1 MLKSK
6 IALFSLSLTIS
17 LSSFAQTRPAVNT
30 GAKTSDPSAN
40 LYSGWSAVVR
50 LGLNQPYTDVNQ
62 YQLGKIS
69 KNNDWT
75 RSENRPSF
83 TIGVQKMMSNI
94 VGVQGNL
101 RFGSL
106 QGSSRKY
113 GGYKSSE
120 DLFYFNQLAAQ
131 FPALFVQNNPI
142 YFKTS
147 VRQADLDLYVD
158 WTNLGYSLL
167 SSRKGGS
174 YKRKFA
180 VYTYLGAGMM
190 SFDSKIYTTRTDSA
204 FTKYLQGVSGKASE
218 VVFPMAIGAKYKVN
232 NKINLGVEYVLHQVL
247 TDKLDGLVTNAT
259 GLRQHPG
266 VYDKYG
272 TPSLSFTYN
281 FVGQDPAAENIEWA
295 NPYDERIANMKDIDT
310 KALFADE
317 DADGVIDLMDKEP
330 STPNGCRVD
339 GAGRAMDTD
348 GDGVIDCKDRERLSP
363 SGYPVDQFG
372 VAQIPDTDGDGVAD
386 NVDCEINS
394 PAGCKVDAHG
404 ICPSKSKTDA
414 GLGTYLPTV
423 YFDTDKYNI
432 KRQYITDLDLAVLT
446 LKTHP
451 DMRVNVIGN
460 TDKHHTDEYNEK
472 LGMRRAQSV
481 ASYLMSHGI
490 SKDRMVLKSNGK
502 RNPVSDKD
510 ELNRRTEITVISQ

>member
-1 MLKSK
+1 MLKTK
-6 IALFSLSLTIS
+6 IALFIIALTIS
-17 LSSFAQTRPAVNT
+17 LGSFAQTKSASNS
-30 GAKTSDPSAN
+30 GAKTSEPSAT
-40 LYSGWSAVVR
+40 LYSGWSATVR

-62 YQLGKIS
+62 YQLGKIM
-69 KNNDWT
+69 KNTAWAKN
-75 RSENRPSF
+75 ENRPSF

-94 VGVQGNL
+94 VGIQGNL

-106 QGSSRKY
+106 QGTSRIN
-113 GGYKSSE
+113 STTE
-120 DLFYFNQLAAQ
+120 DRFYFNQLAAQ
-131 FPALFVQNNPI
+131 FPALFVKNNPI

-147 VRQADLDLYVD
+147 IKQADLDLYVD
-158 WTNLGYSLL
+158 WTNLGYSLMT
-167 SSRKGGS
+167 SRKGGS
-174 YKRKFA
+174 YKRKLA
-180 VYTYLGAGMM
+180 VYTYLGIGML
-190 SFDSKIYTTRTDSA
+190 SFDSKIKTTRTDSA
-204 FTKYLQGVSGKASE
+204 FTYYLQGVSGKANE
-218 VVFPMAIGAKYKVN
+218 VVIPLAIGAKYKLN
-232 NKINLGVEYVLHQVL
+232 NKINLGVEYALHNVLS
-247 TDKLDGLVTNAT
+247 DKLDGLVTNAT
-259 GLRQHPG
+259 GLHQHAG

-272 TPSLSFTYN
+272 TPSATLTYN
-281 FVGQDPAAENIEWA
+281 FVGEDPAAENIEWA

-339 GAGRAMDTD
+339 GAGRALDTD

-386 NVDCEINS
+386 NIDWEINS

-404 ICPSKSKTDA
+404 ICPVKTKTDA

-432 KRQYITDLDLAVLT
+432 KRQFTTDLDLAVLT

-460 TDKHHTDEYNEK
+460 TDKHHTDEYNDK

-510 ELNRRTEITVISQ
+510 ELNRRTEISVISQ